1 MAGRT
6 RPPPELRTGK
16 PIEPRGD
23 STPAWHLPFQAYAYI
38 LLPLGGESVDPL
50 LLTWDEQMPQGA
62 NGFRKAMGL
71 RAAGVTVVTTRDR
84 DGDPRGLTATAVCS
98 VSLAPPMILVCID
111 RTAECY
117 EAFQEAEA
125 FAVNLLRHDQ
135 EALSQRFARKESR
148 KFEGIS
154 HRTGITGSPI
164 LTDVLA
170 HVECRIQARYP
181 GGDHTIVL
189 GEVVGSGVTPFD
201 EVESPLLH
209 FRGAYARL
217 TRPPSTDAS

>member
-1 MAGRT
+1 MT
-6 RPPPELRTGK
+6 Q
-16 PIEPRGD
+16 D
-23 STPAWHLPFQAYAYI
+23 
-38 LLPLGGESVDPL
+38 
-50 LLTWDEQMPQGA
+50 A
-62 NGFRKAMGL
+62 NGFRRAMGL

-84 DGDPRGLTATAVCS
+84 HGEPRGLTATAVCS

-117 EAFQEAEA
+117 EAFQDAGA

-135 EALSQRFARKESR
+135 ESLSQRFARKESR
-148 KFEGIS
+148 KFEEIS

-164 LTDVLA
+164 LSDVLA

-181 GGDHTIVL
+181 GGDHTIIL
-189 GEVVGSGVTPFD
+189 GEVVGSGVAPI
-201 EVESPLLH
+201 EEAESPLLH

-217 TRPPSTDAS
+217 TSPPSADAS

>member
-1 MAGRT
+1 MT
-6 RPPPELRTGK
+6 Q
-16 PIEPRGD
+16 D
-23 STPAWHLPFQAYAYI
+23 
-38 LLPLGGESVDPL
+38 
-50 LLTWDEQMPQGA
+50 A
-62 NGFRKAMGL
+62 NGFRQAMCL

-84 DGDPRGLTATAVCS
+84 HGEPQGLTATAVCS